1 MLCLGN
7 ISKDLT
13 TDNKTKTRLKWSV
26 NVFSADYDNDS
37 NDILD
42 IYRYLMKKK
51 RRHKIMFEFIK
62 KNVYCIFI

>member
-7 ISKDLT
+7 ISKDLA

-51 RRHKIMFEFIK
+51 KDIK
-62 KNVYCIFI
+62 